1 MYREKSSKSTV
12 AGFSVLVLAL
22 ALLSGAASASNR
34 YGANYFPNV
43 PLTTQDGT
51 KVHFYDDVIKG
62 KIVVIDLIYT
72 QCVDSCPLE
81 TARLVQVQ
89 KMLGDRVGKD
99 IFFYSISID
108 PTHDTPA
115 VLKAYAE
122 KYHVGP
128 GWTFLTGKKEDID
141 LVSKKL
147 GLYTEP
153 DPNDRDGHTPSV
165 ILGNEPTG
173 QWMRNSATD
182 NARFLSLIIGN
193 WLDSYKHAKPMDAK
207 ANYDQVAPIDM
218 SDKGRYIFA
227 THCAACHTIGHGD
240 KIGPDLLGVSNIRER
255 GWLAKFISTPDK
267 VLAEKDPIATALFE
281 KYKQVIMPNLRL
293 APVDLESLLNFLQTQ
308 TVAPPAPVTGAAG
321 AGISNTAPV
330 SSGAVEDAGA
340 RSKSVEA
347 RVNTAG
353 SK

>member
-1 MYREKSSKSTV
+1 
-12 AGFSVLVLAL
+12 
-22 ALLSGAASASNR
+22 
-34 YGANYFPNV
+34 
-43 PLTTQDGT
+43 
-51 KVHFYDDVIKG
+51 
-62 KIVVIDLIYT
+62 
-72 QCVDSCPLE
+72 VDSCPLE

-165 ILGNEPTG
+165 ILGNEPDG
-173 QWMRNSATD
+173 QWMRNSALD
-182 NARFLSLIIGN
+182 NPRFLSLMIGN
-193 WLDSYKHAKPMDAK
+193 WLDSFKHAKPITAQ
-207 ANYDQVAPIDM
+207 ASYDQAAPIDL

-240 KIGPDLLGVSNIRER
+240 KIGPDLLGVTNTRER
-255 GWLAKFISTPDK
+255 AWLAKFISTPDK
-267 VLAEKDPIATALFE
+267 VLAEKDPVATALFE

-293 APVDLESLLNFLQTQ
+293 AQVDLESLLNFLQTQ
-308 TVAPPAPVTGAAG
+308 TVAPHTDTPATGATTSG
-321 AGISNTAPV
+321 SSTAAPS
-330 SSGAVEDAGA
+330 SSGAVENAGA

-347 RVNTAG
+347 RANTPG
-353 SK
+353 GK

>member
-1 MYREKSSKSTV
+1 MYRIKSRKNAVIS
-12 AGFSVLVLAL
+12 FSVLAL
-22 ALLSGAASASNR
+22 ALALLTGAASASSH
-34 YGANYFPNV
+34 YGADYFPNV
-43 PLTTQDGT
+43 TLTTQDGT
-51 KVHFYDDVIKG
+51 KVHFYDDLLKG

-72 QCVDSCPLE
+72 QCVDACPLE

-122 KYHVGP
+122 KFHVGP
-128 GWTFLTGKKEDID
+128 GWTFLTGKKDDID

-147 GLYTEP
+147 GLYSEP
-153 DPNDRDGHTPSV
+153 DPNDRDGHMPAV
-165 ILGNEPTG
+165 ILGNEPAG

-193 WLDSYKHAKPMDAK
+193 WLDGFKHAKPIEAN
-207 ANYDQVAPIDM
+207 ANYDKAARIDM

-240 KIGPDLLGVSNIRER
+240 KIGPDLLGVTNVRER
-255 GWLAKFISTPDK
+255 AWLAKFISTPDK
-267 VLAEKDPIATALFE
+267 VLAEKDPTATALFE

-308 TVAPPAPVTGAAG
+308 NGTPRADASAAPVGEAGVKGKAADMSAVAAG
-321 AGISNTAPV
+321 SN
-330 SSGAVEDAGA
+330 
-340 RSKSVEA
+340 R
-347 RVNTAG
+347 
-353 SK
+353 

>member
-1 MYREKSSKSTV
+1 MYRVKSRKCAV
-12 AGFSVLVLAL
+12 ASFGLLAL
-22 ALLSGAASASNR
+22 AMALLSASALASSR

-43 PLTTQDGT
+43 TLTTQDGT
-51 KVHFYDDVIKG
+51 KVHFYDDLIKG

-72 QCVDSCPLE
+72 QCVDACPLE

-115 VLKAYAE
+115 VLKSYAE
-122 KYHVGP
+122 KFHVGP

-147 GLYTEP
+147 GLYSEP
-153 DPNDRDGHTPSV
+153 DPNDRDGHMPAV
-165 ILGNEPTG
+165 ILGNEPAG

-193 WLDSYKHAKPMDAK
+193 WLDGFKHAKPIEAN
-207 ANYDQVAPIDM
+207 ANYDKATRIDM

-240 KIGPDLLGVSNIRER
+240 KIGPDLLGVTNVRER
-255 GWLAKFISTPDK
+255 AWLAKFISTPDK
-267 VLAEKDPIATALFE
+267 VLAEKDPTATALFE

-308 TVAPPAPVTGAAG
+308 NGMPQADASAAPDGEAADMSAVAAG
-321 AGISNTAPV
+321 SN
-330 SSGAVEDAGA
+330 
-340 RSKSVEA
+340 R
-347 RVNTAG
+347 
-353 SK
+353 